1 MSPHEES
8 HCNDLQD
15 QFHSVYEQEYEIN
28 GITVFG
34 DLVNLLVERQE
45 AAIDHNNEKN
55 EPIEPRVNS
64 DKLDDLVSK
73 WVRHGQ
79 AAQRHSGVVLLLVI

>member
-15 QFHSVYEQEYEIN
+15 HFHSVYEQKYEID
-28 GITVFG
+28 GITVLG

-45 AAIDHNNEKN
+45 AAIDHNNE
-55 EPIEPRVNS
+55 
-64 DKLDDLVSK
+64 
-73 WVRHGQ
+73 
-79 AAQRHSGVVLLLVI
+79 

>member
-15 QFHSVYEQEYEIN
+15 HFHSVYEQEYEIN

-45 AAIDHNNEKN
+45 AAIDHNNE
-55 EPIEPRVNS
+55 
-64 DKLDDLVSK
+64 
-73 WVRHGQ
+73 
-79 AAQRHSGVVLLLVI
+79 